1 MTQMSAETYIPGF
14 QAREQNHAYDPNQK
28 SRFDEFGHLRDDPTI
43 EGFDASDFHAT
54 CARQTARM
62 QALDRVA
69 KQEAQARARKPSRV
83 AQPLAYI
90 RANREHLISQSLR

>member
-14 QAREQNHAYDPNQK
+14 QAREQNHAYDPQQK

-43 EGFDASDFHAT
+43 EGFDGEAYRSFVSNNE
-54 CARQTARM
+54 ARM

-69 KQEAQARARKPSRV
+69 KQEAQARAQVPSR
-83 AQPLAYI
+83 ARQPLAYI